1 MNTEKQ
7 NIHGTLSNM
16 RLKSKATFPLA
27 RVGSVRA
34 LACMVNMKTGRKF
47 TTHINR
53 TDGTI
58 EVTRIQ

>member
-1 MNTEKQ
+1 MSTEKQ

-16 RLKSKATFPLA
+16 ELKSKTTFPLA
-27 RVGSVRA
+27 RVGSVRT
-34 LACMVNMKTGRKF
+34 LACMVNLKTGRKF

>member
-7 NIHGTLSNM
+7 NIHGTLSTM
-16 RLKSKATFPLA
+16 RLKSKAAFPLS
-27 RVGSVRA
+27 RVGSVRT

-47 TTHINR
+47 STHINR

-58 EVTRIQ
+58 VVTRIQ